1 MADKKDTKDAKDA
14 KDAKGGKEPAAEVAA
29 APSKKKSVL
38 VGAGS
43 AIAVLALAFVA
54 SLMAVPKKEHV
65 PHLEGP
71 FVAKLSKDALQA
83 NLARAGGK
91 RYVSMLVQAEYYAY
105 SEAYVQ
111 GRLGGGAAGGE
122 HAGAGKGEDP
132 LYLAML
138 RDALLTVAGT
148 KTPEEITDTAM
159 VDVFLEEVREA
170 VDPVLFPVYVGEATT
185 PYQPDPKS
193 GLKVGEDSARSTLR
207 GLLHEHALKVD
218 ASAQTIALDGGTAIP
233 FTDHDRN
240 LKVINQ
246 AGEYVFLDCTGFKPG
261 FTGTVAVGVP
271 GRVRRIFKD
280 SLLVQ

>member
-1 MADKKDTKDAKDA
+1 MADKKDA
-14 KDAKGGKEPAAEVAA
+14 KDAKGGKEAAAEVAA
-29 APSKKKSVL
+29 APSKKKGLLIGIGGV
-38 VGAGS
+38 VT
-43 AIAVLALAFVA
+43 VLAVAFVA
-54 SLMAVPKKEHV
+54 SLMAVPKKVHV
-65 PHLEGP
+65 PQLEGP
-71 FVAKLSKDALQA
+71 FVAKLSKDQIQA

-91 RYVSMLVQAEYYAY
+91 RYVAMLLQAEYYAY
-105 SEAYVQ
+105 SDAYVQ
-111 GRLGGGAAGGE
+111 GRLGGAAAGGG
-122 HAGAGKGEDP
+122 HGGGASAEDP

-138 RDALLTVAGT
+138 KDALLTVAGT

-170 VDPVLFPVYVGEATT
+170 VDPVLFPVYVGEAMT

-193 GLKVGEDSARSTLR
+193 GLRVGEDHMKSTMR

-218 ASAQTIALDGGTAIP
+218 GAAKSIALDAGTAIP

-246 AGEYVFLDCTGFKPG
+246 SGEYVYLDCTGFKAEFSGAVP
-261 FTGTVAVGVP
+261 VGVP